1 MIPVLPPHL
10 IGIAGPSGG
19 GKTTLAGALCE
30 ALGEATP
37 VIPLDA
43 YYRDPRSSPEQRAS
57 RNFDHPDAIDDTLL
71 TDQLQAL
78 AAGRPVD
85 RPVYDFSTHQR
96 LAETIH
102 VEPASFVIVEGL
114 FVFHWPGL
122 RQLLGTRIFLDAT
135 DELCLRRRIARDRL
149 ERGRTEASVRHQWE
163 STVRPMFERYGEP
176 TAVFADAV
184 CDGNRPLGEIVD
196 EVTRR
201 FGW

>member
-1 MIPVLPPHL
+1 LPPHL

-19 GKTTLAGALCE
+19 GKSTLARALCE
-30 ALGEATP
+30 ALGEAIP

-43 YYRDPRSSPEQRAS
+43 YYRDPGASTEQRAS
-57 RNFDHPDAIDDTLL
+57 RNFDHPDAIDDTLV
-71 TDQLQAL
+71 TDQHQAL

-85 RPVYDFSTHQR
+85 RPVYDFNTHRR
-96 LAETIH
+96 LAET
-102 VEPASFVIVEGL
+102 VPVVPASFVIVEGL
-114 FVFHWPGL
+114 FVFHWPEL

-135 DELCLRRRIARDRL
+135 DELCLERRIARDRL

-176 TAVFADAV
+176 TAVFADAAY
-184 CDGNRPLGEIVD
+184 DGNRPVGEIVA
-196 EVTRR
+196 EVTQR